1 VSARRKTI
9 DPARRGEH
17 AGEASTLHPVFPLAK
32 RARTPHYATKIARGR
47 AVEKKAEAPRDYEE
61 LIRVIHDRHG
71 EMSKSYQKIALYLT
85 QNPNDVAVRSVNAIG
100 ESCGVHPSSFVR
112 FAQALGYEGFKELQA
127 LFQKRLST
135 AAPGFEA
142 RVKALET
149 ELGERTDRSAF
160 GFMHDLIVRDIASL
174 KEMLTGI
181 EPGDLL
187 KAVALLEKADV
198 VYLIGQLRS
207 APVVELLR
215 YILTMLGK
223 RCVLLDPG
231 GGLATH
237 MARAMRKKDVLFAVS
252 FRFYANEVVNV
263 VEEAAERGVPIIA
276 ISDSTLSPFARR
288 ARVLFAVPE
297 HEYTFSRSLA
307 APMCL
312 AQALTVAL
320 AARLQNDVETPRIPT
335 VTGQ

>member
-1 VSARRKTI
+1 M
-9 DPARRGEH
+9 D
-17 AGEASTLHPVFPLAK
+17 
-32 RARTPHYATKIARGR
+32 
-47 AVEKKAEAPRDYEE
+47 EKVEAPKDYEE
-61 LIRVIHDRHG
+61 LIRVIHDRYDG
-71 EMSKSYQKIALYLT
+71 MSKSYQKIALYLT
-85 QNPNDVAVRSVNAIG
+85 QNPNDVAVRSVNSIG
-100 ESCGVHPSSFVR
+100 EGSGVHASSFVR
-112 FAQALGYEGFKELQA
+112 FAQALGYEGFKDLQS

-142 RVKALET
+142 RVKALEK
-149 ELGERTDRSAF
+149 ELGERTDRSEM
-160 GFMHDLIVRDIASL
+160 GLMHDLVVRDIASL
-174 KEMLTGI
+174 KEMLT
-181 EPGDLL
+181 DLQPADL
-187 KAVALLEKADV
+187 AEAVSLLEKADV
-198 VYLIGQLRS
+198 VYLMGQLRS

-237 MARAMRKKDVLFAVS
+237 MARAMRKTDLLFAVS

-263 VEEAAERGVPIIA
+263 VEEAAGRGVPIVA
-276 ISDSTLSPFARR
+276 ISDSTLSPLAKS

-320 AARLQNDVETPRIPT
+320 AARLQNNAVNPRIPT
-335 VTGQ
+335 VTER